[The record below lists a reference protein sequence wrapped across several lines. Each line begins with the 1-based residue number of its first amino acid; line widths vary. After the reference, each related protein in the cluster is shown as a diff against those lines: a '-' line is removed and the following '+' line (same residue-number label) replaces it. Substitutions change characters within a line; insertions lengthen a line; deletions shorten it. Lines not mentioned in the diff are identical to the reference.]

1 MKNMKALQHL
11 CFFSAYSHS
20 DADVLNQSLL
30 EANIATEV
38 CLTVLDTL
46 SIFIMGFKVSDQ
58 TPVGYHGLNYLH
70 YLNLQVIPC
79 PIQTQLCSDHGHSPL
94 MKKVFEV
101 HLCFL
106 HINQSET
113 ALKQVFTS
121 LRTFI
126 YKVWRTF
133 GALWNDGLFVLIKDS
148 WQRVNWFCLL
158 SAVPVHIF

>member
-1 MKNMKALQHL
+1 MKELQPFL
-11 CFFSAYSHS
+11 VFVAYSHS

-46 SIFIMGFKVSDQ
+46 SIFIMSFK
-58 TPVGYHGLNYLH
+58 
-70 YLNLQVIPC
+70 
-79 PIQTQLCSDHGHSPL
+79 TQLCADHGHSPL
-94 MKKVFEV
+94 MKKVFDV

-106 HINQSET
+106 RINQSET

-126 YKVWRTF
+126 YKFPCTF
-133 GALWNDGLFVLIKDS
+133 LKGV
-148 WQRVNWFCLL
+148 QTCVLL
-158 SAVPVHIF
+158 SAMRY